1 VPWQLRIIGPSGGI
15 HCAVQGTKSG
25 MGWVYF
31 TATNTCGSSRAE
43 LLVEVNC
50 WGFNVYPNPATS
62 ILTIESVQNDLEK
75 TDNTGIKEVSLYDKM
90 MKLLLHKQFKGKST
104 TLNVS
109 RLKPDVYLLKV
120 KAGDKVF
127 DKKITVSKR

>member
-1 VPWQLRIIGPSGGI
+1 MKSSGGI

-25 MGWVYF
+25 MGWIYF
-31 TATNTCGSSRAE
+31 TTTNTCGSSRAE

-50 WGFNVYPNPATS
+50 WGFNVYPNPANS

-75 TDNTGIKEVSLYDKM
+75 TGNTRIKEVSLYNKM

-109 RLKPDVYLLKV
+109 RLKPDVYLLKI
-120 KAGDKVF
+120 KAGDKTF
-127 DKKITVSKR
+127 DKKITVSRK